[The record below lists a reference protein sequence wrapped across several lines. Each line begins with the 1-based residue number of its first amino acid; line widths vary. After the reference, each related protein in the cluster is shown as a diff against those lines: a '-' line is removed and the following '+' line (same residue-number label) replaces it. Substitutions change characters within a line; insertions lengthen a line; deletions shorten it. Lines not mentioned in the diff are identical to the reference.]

1 MLTLYKVRTVK
12 GMFLCFRSGVYSSSA
27 TLAGS
32 GKLNTTQPAGPTSNV
47 DGSAAF
53 VRRFIG
59 CRTLEK
65 GQALSYT
72 KREREK
78 SRKFWDADRRFDP
91 TAPLLRVVVSVYFIL
106 FYCFSLCDSFFF
118 LLFFFFFRKLRNSGR
133 KVLLLFRPSR
143 ADSCLSLSCCACRT
157 FIPLFGEEF
166 PGFWIERLSSGTGH
180 LVVPAGGGEKWG
192 AGECRKKETI

>member
-1 MLTLYKVRTVK
+1 
-12 GMFLCFRSGVYSSSA
+12 MFLCFRSGVYSSSA

-32 GKLNTTQPAGPTSNV
+32 GKLNTTQPAGPTSNG

-106 FYCFSLCDSFFF
+106 FYCFSLCDSFFSCYF
-118 LLFFFFFRKLRNSGR
+118 SFFSEA
-133 KVLLLFRPSR
+133 SE
-143 ADSCLSLSCCACRT
+143 
-157 FIPLFGEEF
+157 FGEKG
-166 PGFWIERLSSGTGH
+166 PLALPSIPSG
-180 LVVPAGGGEKWG
+180 LLPVFVVLCLPDVYPALRRGISWLLN
-192 AGECRKKETI
+192 